1 MPTVVVTY
9 DLPREKR
16 DLETALLGEEAVE
29 VLDMMDAYLDA
40 EARQAGGQD
49 ARAALGRARD
59 QLRALR
65 RGDRPRLPPEPDD
78 ERPGED

>member
-29 VLDMMDAYLDA
+29 VLDILDAYLDA
-40 EARQAGGQD
+40 EARAAESQD
-49 ARAALGRARD
+49 AGRALGRARD

-65 RGDRPRLPPEPDD
+65 RGERPRPPPDDDRPTD
-78 ERPGED
+78 E